1 MSDILRALVL
11 GVVQGL
17 TEFLPVSSSGHL
29 EIMNELMG
37 SGSSIDS
44 DLTMV
49 ILVHLGT
56 AFSILYVYWS
66 DIKSILMDLLQFK
79 WGEETQISL
88 KILLS
93 MIPAMIIGL
102 LFEDQLEALFSGS
115 IIWVGIFL
123 TLTGLVLYIT
133 PSGISTQKGDKVTF
147 KNALVIGVA
156 QAVAVLPGISRSGMT
171 IASALSLG
179 IDKERAAR
187 FSFLM
192 VLPVIFGK
200 VILDISG
207 GDLVLNSDNYIP
219 IIVALV
225 SSFLVGVWACRWM
238 VSLVK
243 NSQLKFFAYYCVIIG
258 LGTILYHF
266 YG

>member
-66 DIKSILMDLLQFK
+66 DIKSILMDLLRFK
-79 WGEETQISL
+79 WSEETQISL

-123 TLTGLVLYIT
+123 TITGLVLYIT
-133 PSGISTQKGDKVTF
+133 PSDISRQKGDKVTF

>member
-56 AFSILYVYWS
+56 AFSIVYVFWK
-66 DIKSILMDLLQFK
+66 DIFEILRSLFTFQNNESTQLAFKLLV
-79 WGEETQISL
+79 
-88 KILLS
+88 S
-93 MIPAMIIGL
+93 MIPAMFIGL
-102 LFEDQLEALFSGS
+102 LFDKQLEALFSGA
-115 IIWVGIFL
+115 ILWVGLFLIF
-123 TLTGLVLYIT
+123 TAMVLYFT
-133 PSGISTQKGDKVTF
+133 PTQRVVKQGQSVSYKNAILIGIS
-147 KNALVIGVA
+147 
-156 QAVAVLPGISRSGMT
+156 QAIAVLPGVSRSGMT
-171 IASALSLG
+171 IASALTLG
-179 IDKERAAR
+179 VDKEKAAR

-200 VILDISG
+200 VLLDVVSGDMQLDASNRLPIL
-207 GDLVLNSDNYIP
+207 
-219 IIVALV
+219 VALI
-225 SSFLVGVWACRWM
+225 SSFLVGVVACKWM
-238 VSLVK
+238 ISLVK
-243 NSQLKFFAYYCVIIG
+243 NSKLQYFAYYCALVG
-258 LGTILYHF
+258 LLTILYHF